1 MSAIAAQAFKR
12 VLVPVAVLLGFMIGL
27 GLLVTKIWGHAWPFT
42 AEGGING
49 GIAGDRT
56 GFWNGVTWFFSAVGS
71 TPVIIAV
78 TALAAIVLRLTLH
91 RWREPL
97 YLCGAVS
104 AQAIVFFFTTKAID
118 RARPTVSHMDESP
131 PTSSFPSGHTSAAVA
146 LYVGLAFVLALL
158 VRRTWLKVL
167 CWALILIPLAVAMSR
182 LYRGMHHPS
191 DLVASFLNG
200 FACILIMA
208 RGVLD
213 RSVSWSRARRPG
225 GTRRDRSRELD
236 ASKT

>member
-1 MSAIAAQAFKR
+1 M
-12 VLVPVAVLLGFMIGL
+12 
-27 GLLVTKIWGHAWPFT
+27 
-42 AEGGING
+42 
-49 GIAGDRT
+49 
-56 GFWNGVTWFFSAVGS
+56 GS

-78 TALAAIVLRLTLH
+78 TALVAIVLRLTLH

-97 YLCGAVS
+97 YLCAAVS
-104 AQAIVFFFTTKAID
+104 AQAIVFFFATMAID
-118 RARPTVSHMDESP
+118 RGRPKVPHLDESP

-146 LYVGLAFVLALL
+146 LYVGLAFVLAML
-158 VRRTWLKVL
+158 VRRTWLKIL
-167 CWALILIPLAVAMSR
+167 CWALILVPLAVALSR

-213 RSVSWSRARRPG
+213 RTVSWSRAPLTGRRRT
-225 GTRRDRSRELD
+225 TRSEELD
-236 ASKT
+236 ASTT

>member
-1 MSAIAAQAFKR
+1 MSAVAAQAVKR
-12 VLVPVAVLLGFMIGL
+12 ILMPVALLLGLIIGL
-27 GLLVTKIWGHAWPFT
+27 GLLITQVWERTWPFT
-42 AEGGING
+42 AEDGFNRDL
-49 GIAGDRT
+49 ASDRT
-56 GFWNGVTWFFSAVGS
+56 GFWNGITWFFSAVGS

-97 YLCGAVS
+97 YLCAAVS
-104 AQAIVFFFTTKAID
+104 AQAIVFFFATMAID
-118 RARPTVSHMDESP
+118 RGRPKVPHLDESP

-146 LYVGLAFVLALL
+146 LYVGLAFVLAMQ
-158 VRRTWLKVL
+158 VRRTWLKIL
-167 CWALILIPLAVAMSR
+167 CWALILVPLAVALSR

-191 DLVASFLNG
+191 DVVASFLNG

-213 RSVSWSRARRPG
+213 RSVSWSRAPVTGEGR
-225 GTRRDRSRELD
+225 TTRELD
-236 ASKT
+236 ASTT

>member
-1 MSAIAAQAFKR
+1 MSAVAAQGFKR
-12 VLVPVAVLLGFMIGL
+12 LLLPVALLLGLVVGL
-27 GLLVTKIWGHAWPFT
+27 GCSSRGCASAAWPFT
-42 AEGGING
+42 AEDAINRG
-49 GIAGDRT
+49 LAGDRT
-56 GFWNGVTWFFSAVGS
+56 GSWSGVSWFFSTVGS

-78 TALAAIVLRLTLH
+78 TALVAIVLRLTLH

-97 YLCGAVS
+97 YLCAAVS
-104 AQAIVFFFTTKAID
+104 AQAIVFFFATMAID
-118 RARPTVSHMDESP
+118 RGRPKVSHLDESP

-146 LYVGLAFVLALL
+146 LYVGLAFVLAML

-167 CWALILIPLAVAMSR
+167 CWALILVPVAVALSR

-208 RGVLD
+208 RGVLVAPAGSPKV
-213 RSVSWSRARRPG
+213 RPTAPSFRQVSI
-225 GTRRDRSRELD
+225 RSR
-236 ASKT
+236 